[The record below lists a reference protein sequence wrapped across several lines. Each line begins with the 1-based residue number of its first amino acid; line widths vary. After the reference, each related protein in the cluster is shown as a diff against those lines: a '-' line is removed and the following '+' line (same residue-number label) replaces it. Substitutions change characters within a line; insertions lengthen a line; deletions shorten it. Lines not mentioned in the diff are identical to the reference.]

1 MATAKA
7 MAMQRAIGIDVG
19 GSSIKA
25 GLVDT
30 DTGSLQQPEVR
41 CDLPQPSTPDN
52 VLAAIG
58 QLAGSLGAAPAC
70 GIALPAVVQHGVTR
84 TASNIDRSWLG
95 FDARSAAREL
105 LGGEA
110 AVLNDADAAGLA
122 EMRLGAGRG
131 SQGCV
136 LMLTLGTGI
145 GTALFVNGAL
155 LPNTELGHL
164 QLPGVVVEGERYA
177 AARTRT
183 VEQLDWPS
191 WAARLNRYIAEM
203 ERLLWPDLV
212 ILGGA
217 VAEHFEL
224 YRGALHTRAELRRAH
239 FCGQAGLIGAALAAV
254 EGQN

>member
-1 MATAKA
+1 MAAFL
-7 MAMQRAIGIDVG
+7 QRDVMLE
-19 GSSIKA
+19 A
-25 GLVDT
+25 
-30 DTGSLQQPEVR
+30 SLILQDDR
-41 CDLPQPSTPDN
+41 FTRWT
-52 VLAAIG
+52 LA
-58 QLAGSLGAAPAC
+58 
-70 GIALPAVVQHGVTR
+70 T
-84 TASNIDRSWLG
+84 
-95 FDARSAAREL
+95 
-105 LGGEA
+105 
-110 AVLNDADAAGLA
+110 LN
-122 EMRLGAGRG
+122 
-131 SQGCV
+131 
-136 LMLTLGTGI
+136 
-145 GTALFVNGAL
+145 LFINGAL